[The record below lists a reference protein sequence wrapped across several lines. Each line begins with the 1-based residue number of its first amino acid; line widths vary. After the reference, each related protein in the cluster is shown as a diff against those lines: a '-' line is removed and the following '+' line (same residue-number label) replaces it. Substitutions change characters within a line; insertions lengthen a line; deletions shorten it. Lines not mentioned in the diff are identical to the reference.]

1 MLLSLYIYIF
11 FFGGSFG
18 IFQDFLGFSRI
29 LQDVVWTRRI
39 VISADAF
46 PVITIKFIKSKSIPL
61 SSGLVSIVPD
71 SVSDPAPIDLLL
83 FSLPRIPR
91 ESRRVTNQSGQKP
104 EIPVF
109 LSNQIESNRPAFIF
123 LFVLEMMAMIAA
135 PVGTSS
141 YRIAYRTSFPCNI
154 FVGDRDLIHCC
165 LLQFEAIGIFQFRV
179 SLVTDRDLI
188 IAISP
193 AV

>member
-1 MLLSLYIYIF
+1 
-11 FFGGSFG
+11 
-18 IFQDFLGFSRI
+18 
-29 LQDVVWTRRI
+29 
-39 VISADAF
+39 
-46 PVITIKFIKSKSIPL
+46 
-61 SSGLVSIVPD
+61 
-71 SVSDPAPIDLLL
+71 
-83 FSLPRIPR
+83 
-91 ESRRVTNQSGQKP
+91 
-104 EIPVF
+104 
-109 LSNQIESNRPAFIF
+109 
-123 LFVLEMMAMIAA
+123 MMAMIAA